1 MMKNMKKN
9 RTIRLLS
16 LCLSLVVAL
25 GLAAPAAAAGQST
38 SGYEEIA
45 SDDYKMISRWG
56 GQTSHFGSNILD
68 FYILDRYGDYSH
80 SSGGPTD
87 GNLLAVSGILMIDGL
102 EEVRVTCGG
111 VSRTVPA
118 SSGREF
124 SLELTLTHSGT
135 AAMEVATRRSG
146 ETTFRNVTHGQYLF
160 QRMPDGGYE
169 FLTSD
174 PSVATYD
181 SRGALNSIG
190 INDPEPANQL
200 ARPVPASVAAMSA
213 QIVGD
218 ETDTYGKMFLLYK
231 WVVDNIAH
239 DTAMESGAAQAV
251 TDSEGVLTLR
261 RSNSAGYA
269 NLLRDLLLAQR
280 IPAMTCQTEYLPSG
294 SYATPGVRGVPHSHV
309 EAYMDDG
316 NSFIFGGK
324 RWVFMDP
331 AADSLNTY
339 TGGTLHTEGA
349 NGYNTFDLR
358 WGRNM
363 LSLSYKYV
371 DRSGLTHIDNGD
383 GFILG
388 GENFTEV
395 WGYNGPGGEVT
406 IPDGITRISE
416 GAFAGRT
423 DITAVNFPENPLRI
437 EEGAFRGC
445 TGLTELDFP
454 DTIDFIG
461 SYAFAGCTGL
471 EHVHLGQVDSRTTIQ
486 TYAFAGCTGLKSIY
500 IPHMY
505 TFAPYV
511 FAGSGIRVLQFADDY
526 SFAMYNTRYSFS
538 DIPYLMAV
546 ELPGSGNFDQIE
558 DYAFNE
564 EGRVLEDPLQIY
576 YKGNGEEW
584 DNLVIEIGNEILWEG
599 WWHYNS
605 GIPENMMERFLSED
619 QPPVEGLSLL
629 PGYPDVSDWAREQV
643 GTAAEKLQLEEV
655 DFLRD
660 TFDYTTDIT
669 RSDFA
674 ALAVQTYEVLTG
686 EEVPYAPEDAVFA
699 DSVGDEAIAKAYDLG
714 IMGGYN
720 SADSRSGVYVGPD
733 DLITREQAA
742 TMLARLMATIDD
754 ELDRGLMGDVSDV
767 ALPFTD
773 TISDWAV
780 ENVKVM
786 YDSGIMS
793 GTSGATFSASANYTI
808 EQAIVTIMRIDE
820 WAARGA

>member
-9 RTIRLLS
+9 RSIRLLS
-16 LCLSLVVAL
+16 LCLCLAVLLTVPVFAVDYQEGVGNQTYSGWKTQQFGNNYLTL
-25 GLAAPAAAAGQST
+25 G
-38 SGYEEIA
+38 I
-45 SDDYKMISRWG
+45 SDSRVEYRNDG
-56 GQTSHFGSNILD
+56 
-68 FYILDRYGDYSH
+68 DRYY
-80 SSGGPTD
+80 D
-87 GNLLAVSGILMIDGL
+87 GRTLEVTGVLMVDGL
-102 EEVRVTCGG
+102 EAVRVTCGG
-111 VSRTVPA
+111 VSQTVAA

-124 SLELTLTHSGT
+124 SVSLTLTHSGSS
-135 AAMEVATRRSG
+135 AAEVATRRSG
-146 ETTFRNVTHGQYLF
+146 ETAFRNVTHGQFLF
-160 QRMPDGGYE
+160 QQTSTGYE
-169 FLTSD
+169 FAMADS
-174 PSVATYD
+174 SVETYD
-181 SRGALNSIG
+181 YRGAANIIG

-200 ARPVPASVAAMSA
+200 AQPVPASVAAMSA

-218 ETDTYGKMFLLYK
+218 ETSTYDKMFLLYK

-239 DTAMESGAAQAV
+239 DTAMESGAAEAA
-251 TDSEGVLTLR
+251 TDSESVLTLR
-261 RSNSAGYA
+261 RSNSTGYA

-280 IPAMTCQTEYLPSG
+280 IPAMTCETEYLPSG
-294 SYATPGVRGVPHSHV
+294 SYATPGVRGVRHSHV
-309 EAYMDDG
+309 EAYISAED
-316 NSFIFGGK
+316 SALYE
-324 RWVFMDP
+324 RWIFMDP
-331 AADSLNTY
+331 ATDSLNTY
-339 TGGTLHTEGA
+339 TGGTLHTESA
-349 NGYNTFDLR
+349 NGYNTFDLQP
-358 WGRNM
+358 GINM

-388 GENFTEV
+388 GANFTEV

-538 DIPYLMAV
+538 DIPYLMVV

-619 QPPVEGLSLL
+619 LPPVEGLSLL

-655 DFLRD
+655 DFLQD

>member
-9 RTIRLLS
+9 RSIRLLS
-16 LCLSLVVAL
+16 LCLCLAVLLTVPVFAVDYQEGVGNQTYSGWKTQQFGNNYLTL
-25 GLAAPAAAAGQST
+25 G
-38 SGYEEIA
+38 I
-45 SDDYKMISRWG
+45 SDTRVEYRNDG
-56 GQTSHFGSNILD
+56 
-68 FYILDRYGDYSH
+68 DRYY
-80 SSGGPTD
+80 D
-87 GNLLAVSGILMIDGL
+87 GRTLEVTGVLMVDGL
-102 EEVRVTCGG
+102 EAVRVTCGG
-111 VSRTVPA
+111 VSQTVAA

-124 SLELTLTHSGT
+124 SVSLTLTHSGSS
-135 AAMEVATRRSG
+135 AAEVATRRSG
-146 ETTFRNVTHGQYLF
+146 ETAFRNVTHGQFLF
-160 QRMPDGGYE
+160 QQTSTGYE
-169 FLTSD
+169 FAMADS
-174 PSVATYD
+174 SVETYD
-181 SRGALNSIG
+181 YRGAANIIG

-200 ARPVPASVAAMSA
+200 AQPVPASVAAMSA

-218 ETDTYGKMFLLYK
+218 ETSTYDKMFLLYK

-251 TDSEGVLTLR
+251 TDSESVLTLR

-269 NLLRDLLLAQR
+269 NLLRDLLLAQG
-280 IPAMTCQTEYLPSG
+280 IPAMTCETEYLPSG

-358 WGRNM
+358 WGSNM

-388 GENFTEV
+388 GANFTEV

-406 IPDGITRISE
+406 IPDGVTRINE

-461 SYAFAGCTGL
+461 AYAFAGCTGL
-471 EHVHLGQVDSRTTIQ
+471 ERVHLGQVDSRTTIQ
-486 TYAFAGCTGLKSIY
+486 RYAFAGCTSLRSIY

-619 QPPVEGLSLL
+619 LPPVTGLSAL
-629 PGYPDVSDWAREQV
+629 PGYPTVSDWAQENV
-643 GTAAEKLQLEEV
+643 LAAAEKLQLAEV
-655 DFLRD
+655 PFLQD
-660 TFDYTTDIT
+660 TFTYTDDIT
-669 RSDFA
+669 RADFA

-686 EEVPYAPEDAVFA
+686 DEVAYEPEDAVFA

-714 IMGGYN
+714 ILGGYN
-720 SADSRSGVYVGPD
+720 SAPDRSGINIGPND
-733 DLITREQAA
+733 PITREQAA
-742 TMLARLMATIDD
+742 TMLTRLMERLSDG
-754 ELDRGLMGDVSDV
+754 LDRPLPTLADS
-767 ALPFTD
+767 LPFTD
-773 TISDWAV
+773 GVSDWAYD
-780 ENVKVM
+780 NVRAV
-786 YDSGIMS
+786 YGNGIMA
-793 GTSGATFSASANYTI
+793 GTGATTFEGGANYTI
-808 EQAIVTIMRIDE
+808 EQSIITVLRIDD
-820 WAARGA
+820 WAHR